1 MPNVEPRVLLAA
13 PALTILLAALPA
25 PLASPAAA
33 PGGTPYR
40 MTVPKGLEEMP
51 VPADNP
57 MTVEKVELG
66 RQLYFDRRLSAD
78 GTVSCAT
85 CHDPAK
91 GWTDNQPVSTGIK
104 GQKGGRSAPTV
115 INSGYALVQ
124 FWDGR
129 AKTLEEQALGP
140 VANPIEMGETLD
152 NVVKKLNAIPGYRTQ
167 FQNVFG
173 TEATPAA
180 VAKSIAAF
188 ERTIVSGNAPFDR
201 YEAGDKTAM
210 SAAAIRGYE
219 VFRGKAQ
226 CTNCHVGFTQ
236 SDSLFHNLGVGIDR
250 PDADLGRFPVTKD
263 ARDKGAFKTPT
274 LRDLTKTAPYMH
286 DGSEGTLQAVIELYN
301 RGGNKNPNL
310 DPKMKPL
317 NLTDDEKLD
326 LLAFLKALD
335 GTYPV
340 VAPPRLP

>member
-1 MPNVEPRVLLAA
+1 MTTVSRKVLLSTAVLALLIGAAPPLAA
-13 PALTILLAALPA
+13 PAAA
-25 PLASPAAA
+25 
-33 PGGTPYR
+33 GTPYK

-51 VPADNP
+51 VPPDNP

-66 RQLYFDRRLSAD
+66 KQLYFDKRLSGD

-91 GWTDNQPVSTGIK
+91 GWTDNAPFSTGMK

-129 AKTLEEQALGP
+129 AKSLEEQALGP
-140 VANPIEMGETLD
+140 IANPIEMGEKLD
-152 NVVKKLNAIPGYRTQ
+152 SVVKKLNAVPGYKAQ
-167 FQNVFG
+167 FQKVFG
-173 TEATPAA
+173 TDATADA
-180 VAKSIAAF
+180 IAKSIAAF

-201 YEAGDKTAM
+201 YEAGEKTAM
-210 SAAAIRGYE
+210 SAAQVRGYE
-219 VFRGKAQ
+219 IFRGKAQ

-236 SDSLFHNLGVGIDR
+236 SDSLFHNLGVGIDKPN
-250 PDADLGRFPVTKD
+250 PDTGRMQVTKD
-263 ARDKGAFKTPT
+263 PKDKGAFKTPT

-286 DGSEGTLQAVIELYN
+286 DGSEATLQTVIEFYN
-301 RGGNKNPNL
+301 KGGNRNPNL

-317 NLTDDEKLD
+317 NLTDNEKLD

-335 GTYPV
+335 GTYPIV
-340 VAPPRLP
+340 DPPKLP